1 MTEVTESGNPKMTET
16 IASQKTAKGLVS
28 ALYVRTKALH
38 TEAERSGIVVD
49 ILKGEASREDYVLFL
64 RNLLPAYRE
73 LEAGLARHA
82 GSSVLGELATYRLDR
97 APAIEADLET
107 LTGPG
112 WTTRIPLL
120 PTAEVYA
127 AKIAD
132 AASGDG
138 SRLVAHAYTRYL
150 GDLNGGQILS
160 RLLAKALDL
169 KPNELSFYDFS
180 KFSDPEALKTDYRLA
195 IDRAGDTV
203 SDFPGVIEEG
213 ALAFSLNIALAEA
226 VQQAAGAPVLAR

>member
-1 MTEVTESGNPKMTET
+1 MTAT
-16 IASQKTAKGLVS
+16 ITDQKTTKGLVS

-49 ILKGEASREDYVLFL
+49 ILKGEASREDYILFL

-82 GSSVLGELATYRLDR
+82 GSHILGELESYRLDR
-97 APAIEADLET
+97 PSTIEADLAT
-107 LTGPG
+107 LSGPG
-112 WTTRIPLL
+112 WAARVPLL
-120 PTAEVYA
+120 PAAEAYA

-132 AASGDG
+132 AANGDG

-150 GDLNGGQILS
+150 GDLNGGQILA
-160 RLLAKALDL
+160 RLLTKALDL

-195 IDRAGDTV
+195 IDRAGEAV
-203 SDFPGVIEEG
+203 SDFPAVIEEG

-226 VQQAAGAPVLAR
+226 VQQASGAQALAR

>member
-1 MTEVTESGNPKMTET
+1 MTDTL
-16 IASQKTAKGLVS
+16 ASQKTTKGLVS

-49 ILKGEASREDYVLFL
+49 ILKGEASREDYILFL

-73 LEAGLARHA
+73 LEAGLERHA
-82 GSSVLGELATYRLDR
+82 GSSVLGELASYRLDR
-97 APAIEADLET
+97 APAIEADLEA
-107 LTGPG
+107 LNGPG
-112 WTTRIPLL
+112 WASRVALL
-120 PTAEVYA
+120 PAAQAYS

-138 SRLVAHAYTRYL
+138 SRLIAHAYTRYL

-160 RLLAKALDL
+160 RLIVKALDL
-169 KPNELSFYDFS
+169 KPSELSFYDFT
-180 KFSDPEALKTDYRLA
+180 KFVDPEALKTDYRLA
-195 IDRAGDTV
+195 IDRAGDSV
-203 SDFPGVIEEG
+203 SDLPAVIEEG

-226 VQQAAGAPVLAR
+226 VQQEAGAPVLTR

>member
-1 MTEVTESGNPKMTET
+1 MTDT
-16 IASQKTAKGLVS
+16 IATQKSAKGLVS

-49 ILKGEASREDYVLFL
+49 ILKGEASREDYILFL

-73 LEAGLARHA
+73 LEAGLERHA
-82 GSSVLGELATYRLDR
+82 GSVLLGELESYRLDR
-97 APAIEADLET
+97 ASAIEADLET
-107 LTGPG
+107 LSGPG
-112 WTTRIPLL
+112 WATRVPVL
-120 PTAEVYA
+120 PAAEAYA

-132 AASGDG
+132 ATDGDG
-138 SRLVAHAYTRYL
+138 SRLIAHAYTRYL

-180 KFSDPEALKTDYRLA
+180 KFSDPVALKTDYRLA
-195 IDRAGDTV
+195 IDRAGDTAT
-203 SDFPGVIEEG
+203 DLPAVIEEG
-213 ALAFSLNIALAEA
+213 ALAFALNIALSEA
-226 VQQAAGAPVLAR
+226 VQQAAGAPALAR

>member
-1 MTEVTESGNPKMTET
+1 MTDT
-16 IASQKTAKGLVS
+16 IAAQKTTKGLVS

-49 ILKGEASREDYVLFL
+49 ILKGEASREDYILFL

-73 LEAGLARHA
+73 LEAGLERHA
-82 GSSVLGELATYRLDR
+82 GSRVLGELANYRLGR
-97 APAIEADLET
+97 ANAIEADLEA
-107 LTGPG
+107 LDGPG
-112 WTTRIPLL
+112 WASRVPLL
-120 PTAEVYA
+120 PAAEAYA

-138 SRLVAHAYTRYL
+138 SRLIAHAYTRYL
-150 GDLNGGQILS
+150 GDLNGGQILA
-160 RLLAKALDL
+160 RLLTKALGL

-180 KFSDPEALKTDYRLA
+180 NVADPETLKTDYRLS
-195 IDRAGDTV
+195 IDRAGDTA
-203 SDFPGVIEEG
+203 SDIPGVIEEG

-226 VQQAAGAPVLAR
+226 VQQASGASALAR

>member
-1 MTEVTESGNPKMTET
+1 MTELTESGNHEMTDT
-16 IASQKTAKGLVS
+16 TVRQKAAKGLVS

-82 GSSVLGELATYRLDR
+82 GSHVLGELATYRLDR

-107 LTGPG
+107 LSGPG
-112 WTTRIPLL
+112 WAARIPLL
-120 PTAEVYA
+120 PAAEAYA

-195 IDRAGDTV
+195 IDRAGDAV
-203 SDFPGVIEEG
+203 SDVPGVIEEG